1 VSAEDEIRALR
12 DALRVS
18 PDNLPLRMHLAGVLV
33 RAGFLEEAEV
43 EYRAALA
50 HAPND
55 VALQLALAQVFWAQG
70 KIAEASLIVEGLLE
84 HGTPQPGAALL
95 AARLA
100 LRDGRR
106 DDAVR
111 HYRSAVEGDASLADD
126 ALEGELGLGA
136 LGEAAEI
143 VEGRVR
149 VADRGGNVLDVPLE
163 RPTITFKD
171 VGGMEPVKDAIRNK
185 IIFPLQNP
193 DLYRAYGKTIGGGLL
208 LYGPPGCGKTHL
220 ARATAGEVQSS
231 FISVGIQDVLDM
243 WLGNSERNM
252 HTIFAQARRN
262 TPSLLFFD
270 EVDALAGKRT
280 DMHASAGRNTVN
292 VFLAE
297 LDGAEHRNEGV
308 LVIAATNAPWSV
320 DSAFRRPGRFDQVIF
335 VPPPDLEARIAI
347 LRIHLKG
354 KPQDALDLESVAK
367 KTEHFSGADLKG
379 VVDMT
384 VERKLQEAIKAGI
397 PKPLTTKDIL
407 AAAAT
412 MRPSTREWFSTAKNY
427 VQYANEGGVYDEVG
441 KYLKL

>member
-1 VSAEDEIRALR
+1 MSAEDEIRALR

-149 VADRGGNVLDVPLE
+149 VADRGGNVLDVS
-163 RPTITFKD
+163 
-171 VGGMEPVKDAIRNK
+171 M
-185 IIFPLQNP
+185 
-193 DLYRAYGKTIGGGLL
+193 
-208 LYGPPGCGKTHL
+208 
-220 ARATAGEVQSS
+220 
-231 FISVGIQDVLDM
+231 
-243 WLGNSERNM
+243 
-252 HTIFAQARRN
+252 
-262 TPSLLFFD
+262 
-270 EVDALAGKRT
+270 
-280 DMHASAGRNTVN
+280 
-292 VFLAE
+292 
-297 LDGAEHRNEGV
+297 
-308 LVIAATNAPWSV
+308 
-320 DSAFRRPGRFDQVIF
+320 
-335 VPPPDLEARIAI
+335 
-347 LRIHLKG
+347 
-354 KPQDALDLESVAK
+354 
-367 KTEHFSGADLKG
+367 
-379 VVDMT
+379 
-384 VERKLQEAIKAGI
+384 
-397 PKPLTTKDIL
+397 
-407 AAAAT
+407 
-412 MRPSTREWFSTAKNY
+412 
-427 VQYANEGGVYDEVG
+427 
-441 KYLKL
+441 